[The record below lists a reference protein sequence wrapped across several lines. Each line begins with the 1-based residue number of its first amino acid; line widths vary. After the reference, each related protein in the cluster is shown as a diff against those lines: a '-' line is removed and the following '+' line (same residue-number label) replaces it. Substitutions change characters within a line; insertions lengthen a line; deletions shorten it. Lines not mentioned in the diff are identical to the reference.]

1 MANEMG
7 MDNIVFWPW
16 SIAQRFVADG
26 HQVHWIEVGRLPSQ
40 AMTTLSLAALV
51 NEATGSGA
59 VVHMHTAVAEQTSGD
74 KQIRKLIAE
83 HKLQPTR
90 QTLRQLRRM
99 VLANRNDAAWQEL
112 TADAD
117 FYSLGGCRDRWFRPQ
132 DTAQLKELMA
142 MASNEVE
149 WKLVKARDV
158 DGHSLATGPVQQQI
172 QAEALGSEVQSL
184 MGQSLSVYF
193 LKRR

>member
-1 MANEMG
+1 
-7 MDNIVFWPW
+7 
-16 SIAQRFVADG
+16 
-26 HQVHWIEVGRLPSQ
+26 
-40 AMTTLSLAALV
+40 MTTLSLAALV
-51 NEATGSGA
+51 NQATGSGA
-59 VVHMHTAVAEQTSGD
+59 VVHMHTAIAEQTSGD
-74 KQIRKLIAE
+74 KQIRKLVAE

-99 VLANRNDAAWQEL
+99 VLANRSDASWQEL

-158 DGHSLATGPVQQQI
+158 DGHSLATGPVQKQI

-184 MGQSLSVYF
+184 MGQNLSVYF

>member
-1 MANEMG
+1 
-7 MDNIVFWPW
+7 
-16 SIAQRFVADG
+16 
-26 HQVHWIEVGRLPSQ
+26 
-40 AMTTLSLAALV
+40 
-51 NEATGSGA
+51 
-59 VVHMHTAVAEQTSGD
+59 
-74 KQIRKLIAE
+74 
-83 HKLQPTR
+83 
-90 QTLRQLRRM
+90 M

-158 DGHSLATGPVQQQI
+158 DGHSLATAPVQKQI

-184 MGQSLSVYF
+184 MGQNLSVYF